1 MFTLNTMHNTIFTLL
16 VFTYC
21 NLFAQESQSLNK
33 IKQIKEDVSEVKRN
47 KIIKEYKDLI
57 NKYPDKKELQYNLG
71 NINFLNGQ
79 LDSAIYNYNHAIENK
94 DENRKAHALYN
105 LGNAHFEKGDIEKS
119 IHFYKNALKY
129 LPNDSDIRYNYEL
142 NKIILE
148 QQSSEQKQNS

>member
-33 IKQIKEDVSEVKRN
+33 IKQIKEDVSEVKIN

-94 DENRKAHALYN
+94 YCNQL
-105 LGNAHFEKGDIEKS
+105 
-119 IHFYKNALKY
+119 LKY
-129 LPNDSDIRYNYEL
+129 KFLYQSHLKYENPN
-142 NKIILE
+142 
-148 QQSSEQKQNS
+148 QCQ